1 MKQSPSINPQ
11 YAIVAFI
18 GFLLFAIIGF
28 WNSYFTKIL
37 DQENYRM
44 HTHGIAILLWLILLI
59 VQPYLIRTK
68 RTGLHKKIGVFS
80 YLLVPVLVLT
90 TLDLLKFKLPETGP
104 LGNINSFFI
113 ALVVNALI
121 AFLIFYGLAI
131 YHKRNAN
138 LHARYMICTAFP
150 MFTPITDRIIGN
162 HFPSLLAYVPNI
174 DGMPVAPVI
183 GFLMADVLLVGLCV
197 WDWRANKRWNV
208 FPFALLVL
216 TCYHFSVLNF
226 YKYSFWQSI
235 CEWFARI

>member
-1 MKQSPSINPQ
+1 MKQASFILSKYLIF
-11 YAIVAFI
+11 AFI

-44 HTHGIAILLWLILLI
+44 HTHGVAIILWLVLLI

-68 RTGLHKKIGVFS
+68 RTGLHKKLGIFS
-80 YLLVPVLVLT
+80 YLLVPVLLFT
-90 TLDLLKFKLPETGP
+90 TLDLLKYKLPETGSP
-104 LGNINSFFI
+104 GNTGYFFI
-113 ALVVNALI
+113 ALVVNALV

-131 YHKRNAN
+131 YHKRNIN

-162 HFPSLLAYVPNI
+162 YFPSLLAYVPNI
-174 DGMPVAPVI
+174 DAMPVTPVI
-183 GFLMADVLLVGLCV
+183 GFLMADLLLIALCV
-197 WDWRANKRWNV
+197 WDWRANRRWNV
-208 FPFALLVL
+208 FPFALLIL

-226 YKYSFWQSI
+226 YKYGFWQAF
-235 CEWFARI
+235 CEWFIQI